1 MALRTRIAITA
12 SIAVALA
19 LLVISIAVYVSTAR
33 SLNAELD
40 RGLRNFA
47 QGIGSGPSRGGPRV
61 GDLPGAFGGPGGFV
75 QAVTGG
81 GQVVGPPGSDTQLP
95 VDDATLAVAQGSA
108 EPYFSTVEV
117 RGRQGEADAIPVR
130 VYTTQVRAR
139 GESLALQ
146 VARPLQATRQ
156 TLQSLRR
163 RLVLLGLV
171 GAGLLGF
178 VVARRAVR
186 PVRALTG
193 LAEDVAT
200 TGDLRQRIDTSDLAH
215 DDELGRLARTFNT
228 MLERLQQSRTAQVQL
243 VADASHELRTPLTS
257 LRTNIEVLA
266 ADDGPTRHLSTVDR
280 QGLLTDLVV
289 QLEEF
294 GRLVDAL
301 VELARAGQPLNQAVI
316 VQLDDVV
323 DAAVDR
329 AGARSGRRDRIIVH
343 SDAVEVTG
351 DAHDLDRAIANL
363 LDNALKYGADTD
375 IQVRVG
381 RDDPWAV
388 VEVRDHGPGIAPDDL
403 QKVFDRFYR
412 APAARAAPG
421 SGLGLAIVDQIANRH
436 GGLVRATNAPEGGAV
451 MTLQLPLAT
460 HTGPGV

>member
-1 MALRTRIAITA
+1 M
-12 SIAVALA
+12 
-19 LLVISIAVYVSTAR
+19 
-33 SLNAELD
+33 
-40 RGLRNFA
+40 
-47 QGIGSGPSRGGPRV
+47 
-61 GDLPGAFGGPGGFV
+61 
-75 QAVTGG
+75 
-81 GQVVGPPGSDTQLP
+81 
-95 VDDATLAVAQGSA
+95 
-108 EPYFSTVEV
+108 
-117 RGRQGEADAIPVR
+117 
-130 VYTTQVRAR
+130 
-139 GESLALQ
+139 
-146 VARPLQATRQ
+146 
-156 TLQSLRR
+156 
-163 RLVLLGLV
+163 
-171 GAGLLGF
+171 
-178 VVARRAVR
+178 
-186 PVRALTG
+186 
-193 LAEDVAT
+193 
-200 TGDLRQRIDTSDLAH
+200 
-215 DDELGRLARTFNT
+215 
-228 MLERLQQSRTAQVQL
+228 QL

-436 GGLVRATNAPEGGAV
+436 GGVVRATNAPEGGAV

>member
-1 MALRTRIAITA
+1 M
-12 SIAVALA
+12 
-19 LLVISIAVYVSTAR
+19 
-33 SLNAELD
+33 
-40 RGLRNFA
+40 
-47 QGIGSGPSRGGPRV
+47 
-61 GDLPGAFGGPGGFV
+61 
-75 QAVTGG
+75 TGG

-215 DDELGRLARTFNT
+215 DDELWPSGPD
-228 MLERLQQSRTAQVQL
+228 LQHDVGATA
-243 VADASHELRTPLTS
+243 AIA
-257 LRTNIEVLA
+257 
-266 ADDGPTRHLSTVDR
+266 DGPSAT
-280 QGLLTDLVV
+280 G
-289 QLEEF
+289 
-294 GRLVDAL
+294 
-301 VELARAGQPLNQAVI
+301 
-316 VQLDDVV
+316 
-323 DAAVDR
+323 
-329 AGARSGRRDRIIVH
+329 GRRF
-343 SDAVEVTG
+343 
-351 DAHDLDRAIANL
+351 
-363 LDNALKYGADTD
+363 
-375 IQVRVG
+375 
-381 RDDPWAV
+381 P
-388 VEVRDHGPGIAPDDL
+388 
-403 QKVFDRFYR
+403 
-412 APAARAAPG
+412 
-421 SGLGLAIVDQIANRH
+421 
-436 GGLVRATNAPEGGAV
+436 
-451 MTLQLPLAT
+451 
-460 HTGPGV
+460 

>member
-1 MALRTRIAITA
+1 M
-12 SIAVALA
+12 
-19 LLVISIAVYVSTAR
+19 
-33 SLNAELD
+33 
-40 RGLRNFA
+40 
-47 QGIGSGPSRGGPRV
+47 
-61 GDLPGAFGGPGGFV
+61 
-75 QAVTGG
+75 
-81 GQVVGPPGSDTQLP
+81 
-95 VDDATLAVAQGSA
+95 
-108 EPYFSTVEV
+108 
-117 RGRQGEADAIPVR
+117 
-130 VYTTQVRAR
+130 
-139 GESLALQ
+139 
-146 VARPLQATRQ
+146 
-156 TLQSLRR
+156 
-163 RLVLLGLV
+163 
-171 GAGLLGF
+171 
-178 VVARRAVR
+178 
-186 PVRALTG
+186 
-193 LAEDVAT
+193 
-200 TGDLRQRIDTSDLAH
+200 
-215 DDELGRLARTFNT
+215 
-228 MLERLQQSRTAQVQL
+228 QL

-363 LDNALKYGADTD
+363 LDNALEYGADTD